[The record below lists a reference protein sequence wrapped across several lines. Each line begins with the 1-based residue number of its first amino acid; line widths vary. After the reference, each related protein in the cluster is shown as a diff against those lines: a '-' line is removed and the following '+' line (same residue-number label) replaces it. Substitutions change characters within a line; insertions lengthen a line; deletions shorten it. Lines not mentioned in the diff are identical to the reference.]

1 MFVCMCSVLLR
12 ISRKRFYDGK
22 NLMEDVYEVLVGL
35 EPCQT
40 RKRGW
45 KEGSASMMDIIHFEI
60 DNTIYNA
67 S

>member
-1 MFVCMCSVLLR
+1 
-12 ISRKRFYDGK
+12 
-22 NLMEDVYEVLVGL
+22 MEDVYEVLVGL

-45 KEGSASMMDIIHFEI
+45 KEGSASMMDIIDFEI